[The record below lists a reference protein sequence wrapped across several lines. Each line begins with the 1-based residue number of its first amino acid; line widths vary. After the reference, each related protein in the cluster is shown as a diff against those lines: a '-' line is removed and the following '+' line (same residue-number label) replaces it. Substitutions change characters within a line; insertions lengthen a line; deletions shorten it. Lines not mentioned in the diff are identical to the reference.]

1 MLAALLE
8 VPAAQAEDILE
19 RLADA
24 QLLDTVGEDP
34 AGQLRYRFHDLLRL
48 YARERLAEE
57 DTPATRDAALE
68 RTLQTYFATARE
80 WVRGLRLRP
89 TDLSGQAM
97 PAVPPD
103 ITATLAR
110 SYRWLAAERKGLVV
124 SLEQA
129 AREGCRRPWPQ
140 VTRLLADFFEVSA
153 SWDDWE
159 RTHQVALRAARL
171 SGDRHAEASLLGGL
185 GNLRR
190 FQDRLPEAVTYFTD
204 SNAIFA
210 QLNDIQGEIDSLI
223 GLARAYRRQGR
234 LDDAVACFERCLEL
248 CHRLGDRD
256 RAAKAMLFFA
266 KVRRQ
271 QGRSAD
277 ALALL
282 TACRE
287 VFCSLGSPG
296 YVGYTDLVLGILR
309 HERGEYEQAT
319 DHLQQALAFAQTLG
333 DPRWE
338 AYGLLHLGMTARA
351 RSRHDQARRHLERSL
366 RLFEQAGDR
375 HGASRARQVITS
387 QHEHPTGRR

>member
-1 MLAALLE
+1 
-8 VPAAQAEDILE
+8 
-19 RLADA
+19 
-24 QLLDTVGEDP
+24 
-34 AGQLRYRFHDLLRL
+34 
-48 YARERLAEE
+48 
-57 DTPATRDAALE
+57 
-68 RTLQTYFATARE
+68 
-80 WVRGLRLRP
+80 
-89 TDLSGQAM
+89 
-97 PAVPPD
+97 
-103 ITATLAR
+103 
-110 SYRWLAAERKGLVV
+110 
-124 SLEQA
+124 
-129 AREGCRRPWPQ
+129 
-140 VTRLLADFFEVSA
+140 
-153 SWDDWE
+153 
-159 RTHQVALRAARL
+159 
-171 SGDRHAEASLLGGL
+171 
-185 GNLRR
+185 
-190 FQDRLPEAVTYFTD
+190 
-204 SNAIFA
+204 
-210 QLNDIQGEIDSLI
+210 
-223 GLARAYRRQGR
+223 
-234 LDDAVACFERCLEL
+234 
-248 CHRLGDRD
+248 
-256 RAAKAMLFFA
+256 MLFFA